1 MTARPKTNLQEN
13 DVEYATNVSDE
24 ALKAQAEAVNRRLLA
39 GSRMLATAESCT
51 GGWIAKAIT
60 DVPGSSAVLDRGFVT
75 YTNQAKQEMLGVSAA
90 TLESYGAVS
99 EPTVREMA
107 IGALRAS
114 RAQIAVAVS
123 GIAGPSGGTPSKPVG
138 MVCFAWSTGDPGETR
153 TSTQYFHGDRELIRR
168 QATAWAL
175 RGILEMLAE
184 TP

>member
-1 MTARPKTNLQEN
+1 MEH
-13 DVEYATNVSDE
+13 ATNVSDE
-24 ALKAQAEAVNRRLLA
+24 ALKALAEAVNRRFLA
-39 GSRMLATAESCT
+39 AGQMLATAESCT

-75 YTNQAKQEMLGVSAA
+75 YTNQAKEEMLGVSAA

-107 IGALRAS
+107 LGALRAS

-123 GIAGPSGGTPSKPVG
+123 GIAGPSGGSPSKPVG
-138 MVCFAWSTGDPGETR
+138 MVCFAWSAVNARDTR
-153 TSTQYFHGDRELIRR
+153 TSIQYFHGDRELIRR

-175 RGILEMLAE
+175 HGILDMLRE
-184 TP
+184 IP